1 MSEPHIPDWFLTEH
15 MYYCPCGEPNVPGRM
30 VSIEDDDGDMWWM
43 HVWCVREVV
52 DDDEDDE

>member
-43 HVWCVREVV
+43 HIWCVREVV
-52 DDDEDDE
+52 DDDE